1 MEYIIDKEIK
11 GLKYEKS
18 AKDSIE
24 FVRNNKKLI
33 TQLRNNSYLT
43 ASIDSIDN
51 TENITKVY
59 IKTGEIYKWSN
70 LSKGNVSDEALSSVN
85 YREKIYFSKPLK
97 KNETADLLTGILK
110 FYENNGYPF
119 AQVGLSN
126 IEINNSSLNADIEV
140 NKGNLY
146 IIDSIIVK
154 GDAKIGTSYLYNY
167 LGIKPGD
174 PYNEKLINQVGNRL
188 NEIPFIQQSQT
199 YEVRFFEKE
208 CKLILYLKK
217 KSASRFDGILGLLTN
232 EESGKV
238 EFTGNVE
245 LNLKNAIGKGE
256 SIDLEWR
263 KLIGASQNLNLHLN
277 YPFLFNLPFG
287 IDGTFRLYKRDTLF
301 LDINSK
307 FGIQYI
313 LGGYDF
319 LQIYL
324 QNNSSRRLS
333 TQSIVYTPSSSLP
346 PYSDYKSIQYGLGY
360 NMERLN
366 YRYNPIQGFQFTID
380 ASTGNKKIEPIRKLE
395 ESNPTIYNTVKLNS
409 TIFQGQFKGS
419 IYLPLFNRFT
429 FKLANQS
436 AVIFNDNLFDN
447 ELFRIGGIKTLR
459 GFDEESIFASKY
471 TVGTAEFRFLLDKNS
486 NLLVFTDLA
495 YYEKNTQLEK
505 ITDNPIG
512 FGAGM
517 NFETAAGIFSIN
529 YAVGSQFNNP
539 IDFRASKI
547 HFGFVN
553 FF

>member
-1 MEYIIDKEIK
+1 MQYVFDNKIS
-11 GLKYEKS
+11 GLKLEET
-18 AKDSIE
+18 AKDSI
-24 FVRNNKKLI
+24 VLLKNNKRVI
-33 TQLRNNSYLT
+33 SQLRNNAYLT
-43 ASIDSIDN
+43 AAIDSIN
-51 TENITKVY
+51 RKKQNYIVY
-59 IKTGEIYKWSN
+59 ISTGKIYNWSN
-70 LSKGNVSDEALSSVN
+70 LSKGNVSDDALSSVN

-97 KNETADLLTGILK
+97 KNETSTLLNGILK

-126 IEINNSSLNADIEV
+126 VLIQKNLINAEINV
-140 NKGNLY
+140 TKGKLY
-146 IIDSIIVK
+146 LIDSLIIK
-154 GDAKIGTSYLYNY
+154 GDANIGSSYLYNY

-174 PYNEKLINQVGNRL
+174 PYNEKLINQIGDRL
-188 NEIPFIQQSQT
+188 KEIPFIQQSQS
-199 YEVRFFEKE
+199 YEVRFFEEE
-208 CKLILYLKK
+208 CKVLLYLKK

-232 EESGKV
+232 EVSGKV

-287 IDGTFRLYKRDTLF
+287 VDGTFKLYKRDTLF
-301 LDINSK
+301 LDVTSK
-307 FGIQYI
+307 AGIQYI

-333 TQSIVYTPSSSLP
+333 NQNTVYTPSSSLP
-346 PYSDYKSIQYGLGY
+346 PYSDYKSIQYGVGY

-366 YRYNPIQGFQFTID
+366 YRYNPIKGFQFTVD
-380 ASTGNKKIEPIRKLE
+380 ASTGNKNIKPIKKLE
-395 ESNPTIYNTVKLNS
+395 ENNPSIYNGVKLNS

-419 IYLPLFNRFT
+419 LYLPLFKRFT
-429 FKLANQS
+429 IKLANQS
-436 AVIFNDNLFDN
+436 AVIFNENLFDN

-471 TVGTAEFRFLLDKNS
+471 TIGTAEFRFIVDKNS
-486 NLLVFTDLA
+486 NLFIFSDIA
-495 YYEKNTQLEK
+495 YYEKDTQTDK
-505 ITDNPIG
+505 ISDNPMG